1 MLAPYEPEHTTVAKE
16 QAKALEGRRFLLVT
30 LPFGPFGRHLNKA
43 LLAMGAETVH
53 RMVFNAGDAFSWG
66 IKGRRRFSGTAAD
79 WQKEFPAYA
88 GQYTDV
94 VIFGES
100 GPYNQAVAEL
110 AKSIP
115 ARLWVLENGYFR
127 PDWITLERNGVNAS
141 SQLPRSAEGY
151 GEPVPEMAVS
161 HSVGRILPYHII
173 NISMYHTVQLLGGWF
188 YPNYRNPYTVPA
200 WLQCVSHVQR
210 YVRLALRSSR
220 QVVDA
225 KALREKGPF
234 FIGCLQR
241 EGDNQL
247 LRYSKYADNTA
258 FIVELMNSFAKHAP
272 ASARLVFKNHPL
284 DPGLVDFGA
293 VVKNLAVSRGLANR
307 VDFIDGGNLAELC
320 RASQGMIVNNSSA
333 ALSALGFGTPVKVL
347 GRAFFNFEGL
357 TFQKPLHD
365 FWRHP
370 KPADPELFKRFR
382 AHVLAKAQIN
392 GNFHEPR
399 VIRRTARAVAARFV
413 RLDV

>member
-1 MLAPYEPEHTTVAKE
+1 MLAPYEPEHTTVA
-16 QAKALEGRRFLLVT
+16 QGQTKALQGRRFLLVT

-43 LLAMGAETVH
+43 LQALGADTVH
-53 RMVFNAGDAFSWG
+53 RMVFNAGDAVSWG
-66 IKGRRRFSGTAAD
+66 NKGRRRFSGTAAD
-79 WQKEFPAYA
+79 WQRQFPAIA
-88 GQYTDV
+88 GEYTDV
-94 VIFGES
+94 IIFGES

-151 GEPVPEMAVS
+151 GEPVPEMVVS

-173 NISMYHTVQLLGGWF
+173 NISVYHLVQLLGGWL
-188 YPNYRNPYTVPA
+188 YPNYRNPYTIPA

-210 YVRLALRSSR
+210 YLRLAFRPAGQCDTQTLL
-220 QVVDA
+220 Q
-225 KALREKGPF
+225 KGPF

-272 ASARLVFKNHPL
+272 VRSRLVLKNHPL

-293 VVKNLAVSRGLANR
+293 VVKNLAVSRGLADR

-320 RASQGMIVNNSSA
+320 RASEGMVVNNSSA

-347 GRAFFNFEGL
+347 GKAFFNFEGL
-357 TFQKPLHD
+357 TCQKSLHE
-365 FWRHP
+365 FWKHP

-399 VIRRTARAVAARFV
+399 VIRRTARAIAARLV
-413 RLDV
+413 RLDS

>member
-1 MLAPYEPEHTTVAKE
+1 M
-16 QAKALEGRRFLLVT
+16 
-30 LPFGPFGRHLNKA
+30 
-43 LLAMGAETVH
+43 H
-53 RMVFNAGDAFSWG
+53 RMVFNAGDAFNWEL
-66 IKGRRRFSGTAAD
+66 KGRVRFSGSSAD
-79 WQKEFPAYA
+79 WQKQFPRIA

-115 ARLWVLENGYFR
+115 SRLWVLENGYFR

-141 SQLPRSAEGY
+141 SPLPRSAEGY

-161 HSVGRILPYHII
+161 HGVGRILPYHII
-173 NISMYHTVQLLGGWF
+173 NISAYHMVQLLGGWL

-210 YVRLALRSSR
+210 YIRLALRSSK

-225 KALREKGPF
+225 DAIREKGPF

-258 FIVELMNSFAKHAP
+258 FIVELMNSFAKYAP
-272 ASARLVFKNHPL
+272 VRGRLVFKNHPL

-293 VVKNLAVSRGLANR
+293 VVKNLAVSRGLGER

-320 RASQGMIVNNSSA
+320 RASEGMVVNNSSA

-347 GRAFFNFEGL
+347 GKAFFNFEGL
-357 TFQKPLHD
+357 TCQKSLHD
-365 FWRHP
+365 FWKHP
-370 KPADPELFKRFR
+370 SPADPELFKRFR

-399 VIRRTARAVAARFV
+399 VIRRTARAVAARFL
-413 RLDV
+413 RLDS